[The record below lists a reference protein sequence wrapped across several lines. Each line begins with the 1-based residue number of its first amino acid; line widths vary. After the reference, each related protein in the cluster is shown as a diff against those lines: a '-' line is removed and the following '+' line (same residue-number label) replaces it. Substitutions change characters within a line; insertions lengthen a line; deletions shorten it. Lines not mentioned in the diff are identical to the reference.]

1 MHPLINKIH
10 KKLKGELPGETAQ
23 YLMAPEKRGRIRDYG
38 DETLFKPSAVLIL
51 LCADEHNE
59 FYFPLTQRFAYDGI
73 HSGQVSLP
81 GGKADS
87 NDKDLTAT
95 ALRECEEEIGVK
107 DNIEVLGNLSAL
119 YIPVSNFLVQPVVA
133 YCSGE
138 NVLMLPHVKEVKHIV
153 KFYLKD
159 LLNESI
165 VKEDDINLYGG
176 GKIKAPCFETEG
188 LKVWGATA
196 MILSE
201 FKVILK
207 TIF

>member
-1 MHPLINKIH
+1 MHPLINKLRET
-10 KKLKGELPGETAQ
+10 LKGDLPGETAQ
-23 YLMAPEKRGRIRDYG
+23 YLMAPEMRGKAKDYG
-38 DETLFKPSAVLIL
+38 DANLFKPSAVLIL
-51 LCADEHNE
+51 LCEDETNE
-59 FYFPLTQRFAYDGI
+59 LYFPLTQRFAYDGI

-81 GGKADS
+81 GGKADPS
-87 NDKDLTAT
+87 DKDLRAT

-107 DNIEVLGNLSAL
+107 ENIEVLGNLSTL
-119 YIPVSNFLVQPVVA
+119 YIPVSNFIVQPVVA
-133 YCSGE
+133 YC
-138 NVLMLPHVKEVKHIV
+138 NAPKVLMIPDVREVKHIA

-165 VKEDDINLYGG
+165 VKQDDINLYGG
-176 GKIKAPCFETEG
+176 GKIKAPYFETEG

-201 FKVILK
+201 LKVILK